1 MGVGE
6 IVVGGLFTLVGGIG
20 GGLLGGWYQDRRD
33 KRDRPRLKLDFDAQV
48 DKVEAKWA
56 GDYPFNGFILRA
68 SLRNEGVTSALNC
81 RVFLT
86 GLTRIHN
93 SGSTDTGFI
102 DARQVPWAGYIFDPI
117 AIHREVPFHVDF
129 LRISKE
135 NSGWIFIFQRK
146 MEHDKTLMT
155 YRGTYR
161 FHLVAVADNAQPEH
175 LNVDVDYN
183 GDWNNLRAWRPS
195 GENS

>member
-1 MGVGE
+1 LASKIFGKLAYVLRRGLHVVARSSPSIKGRERIDGGVAE
-6 IVVGGLFTLVGGIG
+6 RRMEVGGRAGCSYRTSTPSHCPPRSPSRSSSSPVVRDIELSSTNGQQQGPG
-20 GGLLGGWYQDRRD
+20 RR
-33 KRDRPRLKLDFDAQV
+33 
-48 DKVEAKWA
+48 
-56 GDYPFNGFILRA
+56 
-68 SLRNEGVTSALNC
+68 
-81 RVFLT
+81 
-86 GLTRIHN
+86 
-93 SGSTDTGFI
+93 

-135 NSGWIFIFQRK
+135 NSGWILIFQRK

-195 GENS
+195 GETS